1 MPIPCC
7 EGRHRVPSGNPGI
20 RKKVPCFHL
29 AHRALS
35 GYSLGMKLHTIAG
48 MFAIVIFNLACGNRP
63 GSKEPGNSVPLD
75 PRLSKVTSALSVLP
89 PETRLRVEAAI
100 NTNPAAF
107 LTLLEEAEAESS
119 KAGDLLVLVDKKHSL
134 PADFEPADLVSLND
148 YSLSVS
154 RNDLRLRLAIMEAV
168 LAMNTAAK
176 ADGISLEF
184 SSSYRSYEYQDGL
197 FKRYTASHGEAEAS
211 RFSARP
217 GTSQHQL
224 GTAMDFGSIDD
235 TFADTDAG
243 RWLAQNAWR
252 FGFSMS
258 YPKDMESVTGYVW
271 ESWHFR
277 YITKQGALLEKNYF
291 GGIQQYLLEFISAY
305 RQG

>member
-1 MPIPCC
+1 M
-7 EGRHRVPSGNPGI
+7 NP
-20 RKKVPCFHL
+20 RTL
-29 AHRALS
+29 AVMLVIII
-35 GYSLGMKLHTIAG
+35 LGA
-48 MFAIVIFNLACGNRP
+48 ACGNRTV
-63 GSKEPGNSVPLD
+63 SKEINTVRTAD
-75 PRLSKVTSALSVLP
+75 PRLAKAETALAVLP
-89 PETRLRVEAAI
+89 AETGARVKVALHA
-100 NTNPAAF
+100 NPAAF
-107 LTLLEEAEAESS
+107 FQLLEDAEKESA

-148 YSLSVS
+148 YDLTVS

-168 LAMNTAAK
+168 LAMDAAAK
-176 ADGISLEF
+176 ADGLTLEF
-184 SSSYRSYEYQDGL
+184 SSSYRSFEYQDGL
-197 FKRYTASHGEAEAS
+197 FKRYVASHGEAEAS
-211 RFSARP
+211 RFSARA

-224 GTAMDFGSIDD
+224 GTAIDFGSIDD

-258 YPKDMESVTGYVW
+258 YPRNMENVTGYIW

-277 YITKQGALLEKNYF
+277 YITKAGAALEKNYF
-291 GGIQQYLLEFISAY
+291 DGIQQYLLEFIAAW